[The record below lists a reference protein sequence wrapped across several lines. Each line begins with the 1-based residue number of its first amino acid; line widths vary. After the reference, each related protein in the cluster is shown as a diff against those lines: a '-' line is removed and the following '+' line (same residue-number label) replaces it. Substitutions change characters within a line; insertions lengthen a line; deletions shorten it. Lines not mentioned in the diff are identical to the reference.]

1 MPFSVKTYYIWVVIF
16 FKNYIFIR
24 ILEKYGK
31 IEYYRIDGKEFD
43 FVSENMAFE
52 IKSGININMDKYKN
66 LSSKL
71 KKKFYLISEEE
82 AYLI

>member
-1 MPFSVKTYYIWVVIF
+1 
-16 FKNYIFIR
+16 
-24 ILEKYGK
+24 LEKYGK